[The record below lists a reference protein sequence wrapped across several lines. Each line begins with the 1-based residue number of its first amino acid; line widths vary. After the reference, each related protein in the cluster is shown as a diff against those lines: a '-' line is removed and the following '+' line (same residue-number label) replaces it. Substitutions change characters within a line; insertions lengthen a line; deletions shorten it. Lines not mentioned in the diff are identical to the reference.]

1 MYLTEIKEFA
11 LNRNTGFEKVR
22 ISLKDLL
29 GGEYM
34 EAVCGAR
41 SAISGED
48 RKDLLKKAS
57 RKVDLYPLRFQK
69 RLNRMLPQVGKTV
82 CKGLNST
89 AKGSS
94 SSAVNRA
101 TKTGRAPL
109 TGYGY
114 FRVAEDGKLYM
125 TTKSEH
131 YHASVGHAFPGYELL
146 ETARSLGIP
155 NATHNN
161 TRGYITRKLEQEL
174 VRAAGRSSSYRVL
187 NLETGS
193 LAVEAALKMV
203 LARFYRAQAD
213 DPAPPHHGKI
223 PVVVVVGSDNADLQA
238 NYHGTTIVTQAMRG
252 MWGGLR
258 SKLEKGR
265 TLVVRSV
272 RPNSKSD
279 LRKVFREY
287 DKGPYRIAA
296 FFHEIVMMNYG
307 AVLLTKDFLKLAYE
321 LCRKSGAATVDDE
334 IQSCMWHHS
343 LFMFREWGLSPDFVA
358 VGKGF
363 PGGEYPASKVLFNAE
378 FDNLPQF
385 GALVTNGQEE
395 IASLAYLVTMAW
407 ASANSKVTRR
417 LGDLFE
423 KRVRRIAGNY
433 KSTVAGVHG
442 KRHMVGIA
450 FEDVAPAKSFA
461 GYLNE
466 RGVDI
471 GVQTYKTAV
480 PPVALLKLPLTMGL
494 AAIEALVEKI
504 DLALAASQGRRFP

>member
-1 MYLTEIKEFA
+1 M
-11 LNRNTGFEKVR
+11 NRNTGFEKVR

-29 GGEYM
+29 GSEYM

-41 SAISGED
+41 SAVSGED
-48 RKDLLKKAS
+48 HRELLKKAS

-69 RLNRMLPQVGKTV
+69 RLIRLLPQAGKAV
-82 CKGLNST
+82 CQGLSST

-94 SSAVNRA
+94 SSAINRA

-109 TGYGY
+109 AGYGY
-114 FRVAEDGKLYM
+114 FRVGEDGRLYM

-131 YHASVGHAFPGYELL
+131 YHASVGHSFPGYELL
-146 ETARSLGIP
+146 EMARSLGIP

-161 TRGYITRKLEQEL
+161 TRGYVTRKLEQEL
-174 VRAAGRSSSYRVL
+174 VRAAGRSPSYRVL

-203 LARFYRAQAD
+203 LARFYRAQSD

-238 NYHGTTIVTQAMRG
+238 NYHGTTIITQAMRG
-252 MWGGLR
+252 MWGGLC
-258 SKLEKGR
+258 SKLEKAG
-265 TLVVRSV
+265 TLVVRPV
-272 RPNSKSD
+272 RPNSESD
-279 LRKVFREY
+279 LRRVFREY
-287 DKGPYRIAA
+287 DKGRYKIAA

-334 IQSCMWHHS
+334 IQSCMWHHD
-343 LFMFREWGLSPDFVA
+343 LFMFREWGLKPDFVA

-363 PGGEYPASKVLFNAE
+363 PGGEYPASKVMFNADC
-378 FDNLPQF
+378 DNLPQF

-407 ASANSKVTRR
+407 AKANRKVTRR

-423 KRVRRIAGNY
+423 RKVRRIAGNH
-433 KSTVAGVHG
+433 KSTVAGVNG
-442 KRHMVGIA
+442 KRHMLGIV
-450 FEDVAPAKSFA
+450 FKDVEPARSFA
-461 GYLNE
+461 GYLNQ
-466 RGVDI
+466 RGIDI
-471 GVQTYKTAV
+471 SVQTYKTEV
-480 PPVALLKLPLTMGL
+480 PPVALLKPPLTMGL

-504 DLALAASQGRRFP
+504 DLALAASEGKRFS